1 MTDKDRAFVEG
12 LSSHTNEHND
22 YVLKPYEFEKL
33 ISIVRGLDAYASVLE
48 RKWVAESKREL
59 DTRVNSAT

>member
-1 MTDKDRAFVEG
+1 MTDKDRAF
-12 LSSHTNEHND
+12 LFT
-22 YVLKPYEFEKL
+22 LKAPLGDLQLRRVIALVK
-33 ISIVRGLDAYASVLE
+33 GLDAYVSVLE